1 MAGSDNNLMLPGNSR
16 GATPRDFEGDAGN
29 GGGSGGFA
37 GGNNEMK
44 LWVGSTLLAG
54 GNNKIRKK
62 GGFAGGNNEIKVW
75 VGSTLLAGGN
85 NKIRVWVALQVMTT
99 S

>member
-54 GNNKIRKK
+54 GNNKIR
-62 GGFAGGNNEIKVW
+62 
-75 VGSTLLAGGN
+75 
-85 NKIRVWVALQVMTT
+85 VWVALQVMTT